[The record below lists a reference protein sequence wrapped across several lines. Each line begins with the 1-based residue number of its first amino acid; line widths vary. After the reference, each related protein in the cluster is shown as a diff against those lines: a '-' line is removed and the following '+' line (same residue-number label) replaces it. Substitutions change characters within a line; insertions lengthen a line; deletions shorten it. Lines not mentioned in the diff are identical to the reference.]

1 MSLMVS
7 IFSVLIESIRR
18 IFGKSIDCNVYKK
31 EMNCNDE
38 NGLQKIICDIG
49 IGAWNV
55 CKVVCFKVVCEGDF
69 CMLLFVFNIFFFY
82 L

>member
-1 MSLMVS
+1 MCV
-7 IFSVLIESIRR
+7 
-18 IFGKSIDCNVYKK
+18 KN

-55 CKVVCFKVVCEGDF
+55 CKAVCFKVVCEGDF
-69 CMLLFVFNIFFFY
+69 CMLLFVLIYFSFICERRIRIRIV
-82 L
+82 